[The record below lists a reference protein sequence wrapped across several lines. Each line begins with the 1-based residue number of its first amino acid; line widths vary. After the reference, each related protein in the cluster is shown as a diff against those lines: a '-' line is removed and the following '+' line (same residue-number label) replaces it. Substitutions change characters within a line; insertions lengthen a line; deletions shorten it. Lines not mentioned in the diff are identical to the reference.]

1 MNYEMFLDVVKENL
15 INYFPERYQ
24 SWEVIIKR
32 KARINGT
39 RDAIIVRG
47 DRRSGVY
54 PGIYVQDLYEE
65 YQEGYPPFVILQK
78 CANTLT
84 EALDE
89 EMESESIVERAMDVL
104 DSPEDKI
111 VFQLVNSKLNEAL
124 LNTVP
129 NRGFLD
135 LSLVY
140 YLDTENGWIRIDNTI
155 AERIGYTEKD
165 LYQAAMENTRKRT
178 PYIIETMRN
187 MILRLLEIPGID
199 DLSDEEKDEILTSIG
214 VEPERRAIWYL
225 SNTDGC
231 QGITGIV
238 YADVLKELA
247 RVTEDDYYVIPSS
260 VHEAVIVRVSDIEL
274 ETARGLHKDIGKEGN
289 LNPEDYLS
297 NQVYVYHLSTGR
309 LEIAK

>member
-1 MNYEMFLDVVKENL
+1 MNYEMFLDTVKESL
-15 INYFPERYQ
+15 IDYFPERYQ
-24 SWEVIIKR
+24 NWEVIIKR
-32 KARINGT
+32 KSRINGIG
-39 RDAIIVRG
+39 DAILVRG

-65 YQEGYPPFVILQK
+65 YQDGYPLFVVLQR
-78 CANTLT
+78 CADILT

-104 DSPEDKI
+104 ENPEDRI
-111 VFQLVNSKLNEAL
+111 VFQLVNSKWNEAL
-124 LNTVP
+124 LSIVP

-140 YLDTENGWIRIDNTI
+140 YIDTENGWIRIDNTI
-155 AERIGYTEKD
+155 AERIGYTEEE
-165 LYQAAMENTRKRT
+165 LYQTAMENTRKLT
-178 PYIIETMRN
+178 PYIIESMRN

-238 YADVLKELA
+238 YEDVLKELA
-247 RVTEDDYYVIPSS
+247 SVTEGDYYVIPSS

-274 ETARGLHKDIGKEGN
+274 ETARGLHRDIGKEGN
-289 LNPEDYLS
+289 LKPEDYLS
-297 NQVYVYHLSTGR
+297 NQVYVYRRSLGR